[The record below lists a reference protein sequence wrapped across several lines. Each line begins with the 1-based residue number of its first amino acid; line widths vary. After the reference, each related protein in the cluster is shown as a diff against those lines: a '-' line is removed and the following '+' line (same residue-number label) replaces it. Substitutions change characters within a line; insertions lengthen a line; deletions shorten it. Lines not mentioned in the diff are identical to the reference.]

1 MSAGPILIFDKSLI
15 EMLSPDE
22 AVWLGQFYRVNIVPV
37 FLVETLADLEKEVAA
52 GRTPEQV
59 VGRLA
64 EKTNIMTADPN
75 THHWRLALSNL
86 LGAEV
91 PMKRFVVRGDGRP
104 VQQEGKDGWVFH
116 PSEEDRALSRWKDG
130 RFLEAEREFAKSW
143 REGLK
148 AIDLEAVY
156 LQFKP
161 LVDVVEKPRTAKE
174 VKALVDGWLN
184 EPAFAER
191 MLGAALQMQAIPY
204 EAWPD
209 IFKRWATEGRPV
221 LPTFA
226 PYAAYVM
233 SVDLFFAVGIA
244 ADVIGRGRPTHK
256 VDMSYLYYLPFCM
269 VFASM
274 DKLHAWTVPVFL
286 REDQEFVWGADL
298 KADLKWLDT
307 YFDSLPDDV
316 KAQGV
321 LKFANHLPDD
331 DTCLTRRL
339 CDKFLSPE
347 WRRRGMPRRERT
359 DEDRER
365 EKKLI
370 AEIRAATRAPTAK
383 SGNLDDAQF
392 VVLEHRIPR
401 RMGKWT
407 MVPPDTPD
415 ADKDG
420 W

>member
-91 PMKRFVVRGDGRP
+91 
-104 VQQEGKDGWVFH
+104 
-116 PSEEDRALSRWKDG
+116 
-130 RFLEAEREFAKSW
+130 
-143 REGLK
+143 
-148 AIDLEAVY
+148 
-156 LQFKP
+156 
-161 LVDVVEKPRTAKE
+161 
-174 VKALVDGWLN
+174 
-184 EPAFAER
+184 
-191 MLGAALQMQAIPY
+191 
-204 EAWPD
+204 
-209 IFKRWATEGRPV
+209 
-221 LPTFA
+221 
-226 PYAAYVM
+226 
-233 SVDLFFAVGIA
+233 
-244 ADVIGRGRPTHK
+244 
-256 VDMSYLYYLPFCM
+256 
-269 VFASM
+269 
-274 DKLHAWTVPVFL
+274 
-286 REDQEFVWGADL
+286 
-298 KADLKWLDT
+298 
-307 YFDSLPDDV
+307 
-316 KAQGV
+316 
-321 LKFANHLPDD
+321 HLPDD

-347 WRRRGMPRRERT
+347 WRRLGVPRREKT

-370 AEIRAATRAPTAK
+370 AEIRAATKAPTAR
-383 SGNLDDAQF
+383 SGNLDAAQF